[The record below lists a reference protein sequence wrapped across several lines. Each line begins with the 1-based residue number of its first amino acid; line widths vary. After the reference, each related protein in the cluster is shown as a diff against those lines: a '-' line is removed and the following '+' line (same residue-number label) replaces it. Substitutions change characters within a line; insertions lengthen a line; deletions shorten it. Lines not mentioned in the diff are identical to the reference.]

1 MKYDC
6 TNEVKE
12 HIGLVQKWMVN
23 DFCHILKGRAS
34 VHDDSKLK
42 DPIEKEMFD
51 IWTPE
56 LKTRQAGT
64 PEYAEAL
71 EQMGEGLKMHYSA
84 NSHHPEHYENGID
97 GMTLYDL
104 IEMVCDWMAVCEKKE
119 IPVDMQYLQDR
130 FNIAPQLRSI
140 IENTFREID
149 TETISNNAPRNIFL
163 KKWNKPS
170 K

>member
-12 HIGLVQKWMVN
+12 HIALVQKWMVN

-42 DPIEKEMFD
+42 DPEEKAMFD
-51 IWTPE
+51 KWVPE
-56 LKTRQAGT
+56 LKIREFGSQ
-64 PEYAEAL
+64 EYQEAL
-71 EQMGEGLKMHYSA
+71 AEMGEGLKMHYRA

-104 IEMVCDWMAVCEKKE
+104 VEMVCDWMAAAEKKD
-119 IPVDMQYLQDR
+119 IPVDMDYLQKR
-130 FNIAPQLRSI
+130 FEIAPQLRSI

-163 KKWNKPS
+163 KNWKK
-170 K
+170 